1 MKANIRRK
9 LQSFENEMT
18 LWNFESALKLAREFK
33 DFPTN
38 AYHLIRSLMGKHGN
52 CGSQRIGYSYIGV
65 PKCVN
70 TIMEIASP
78 WLSSKREGGKK
89 RPKAIAVN

>member
-1 MKANIRRK
+1 MKADIRMK
-9 LQSFENEMT
+9 LKCFEDEMG
-18 LWNFESALKLAREFK
+18 LWNFESALKLAQEFK

-38 AYHLIRSLMGKHGN
+38 AYHLIGSLMCKHGN
-52 CGSQRIGYSYIGV
+52 CGSQRTGYSYIGV

-78 WLSSKREGGKK
+78 WLSSKRKEGSIK
-89 RPKAIAVN
+89 PKAIAVN

>member
-9 LQSFENEMT
+9 LKSFETEMT
-18 LWNFESALKLAREFK
+18 LWNFESAFKLAEEFK

-38 AYHLIRSLMGKHGN
+38 AYHLIKSLMCKHGN
-52 CGSQRIGYSYIGV
+52 CGSRRVGYSFVGV

-78 WLSSKREGGKK
+78 WLSSKRKGGNIK
-89 RPKAIAVN
+89 PKAIAVN